1 MLLES
6 LLTYYLIMTAP
17 VLNDRTVDLRKAF
30 PPVFD
35 QGYSN
40 SCTANAI
47 TSVASFH
54 ERKADKNS
62 KLISRS
68 DLYHQSTLH
77 KYKDKGASLKR
88 SMDVLSNE
96 GLCDETFWPYRSTN
110 SRSDPPSIC
119 VNNRKRHST
128 LKPFHIP
135 SNAECIAYAVR
146 TNHPVVIGTV
156 LTESFYRKDRSNQK
170 RYDPIVSKHAM
181 VVVGVTNHDDYFII
195 RNSWGNTWNDKGHI
209 TVPRRFIDKS
219 VLQAWTLTPLNE

>member
-6 LLTYYLIMTAP
+6 LLTYYLIVTTP
-17 VLNDRTVDLRKAF
+17 VLNDRTVDLRKGF

-47 TSVASFH
+47 TSVAFFH
-54 ERKADKNS
+54 EKKGNKNS

-68 DLYHQSTLH
+68 DLYHQSTIH
-77 KYKDKGASLKR
+77 KHKDKGASLKR

-96 GLCDETFWPYRSTN
+96 GLCDEKFWPYHWKN
-110 SRSDPPSIC
+110 VLSDPPDIC
-119 VNNRKRHST
+119 VRNRKQHST
-128 LKPFHIP
+128 LKPFNIP
-135 SNAECIAYAVR
+135 SNSKCIAYAVR

-156 LTESFYRKDRSNQK
+156 LTQSFYRKDRSDHKQ
-170 RYDPIVSKHAM
+170 YDPIVSKHAM
-181 VVVGVTNHDDYFII
+181 VVVGVTHHDDYFII

-209 TVPRRFIDKS
+209 VVPRQFIDTS
-219 VLQAWTLTPLNE
+219 VLQAWTLTPLND

>member
-47 TSVASFH
+47 TSVAFFH
-54 ERKADKNS
+54 EKKANKNS

-68 DLYHQSTLH
+68 DLYHQSTIH

-96 GLCDETFWPYRSTN
+96 GLCDEKFWPYHWKN
-110 SRSDPPSIC
+110 VLSDPPDIC
-119 VNNRKRHST
+119 VRNRKQHST
-128 LKPFHIP
+128 LKPFNIP
-135 SNAECIAYAVR
+135 SNSKCIAYAVR

-156 LTESFYRKDRSNQK
+156 LTQSFYRKDRSDHKQ
-170 RYDPIVSKHAM
+170 YDPIVSKHAM
-181 VVVGVTNHDDYFII
+181 VVVGVTHHDDYFII

-209 TVPRRFIDKS
+209 VVPRQFIDTS
-219 VLQAWTLTPLNE
+219 VLQAWTLTPLND